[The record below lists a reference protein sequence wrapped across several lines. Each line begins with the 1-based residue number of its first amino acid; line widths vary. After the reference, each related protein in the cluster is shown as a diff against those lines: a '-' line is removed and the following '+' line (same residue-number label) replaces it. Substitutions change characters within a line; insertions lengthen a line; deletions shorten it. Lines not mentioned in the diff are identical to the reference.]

1 MKILFSG
8 LLSKN
13 LLQFEISIIS
23 TSSVASAL
31 SHQLV
36 NITALFY
43 LCHNY
48 LSSKEEIKLF
58 KIIEKFC

>member
-8 LLSKN
+8 LLREH

-36 NITALFY
+36 NITPLFY
-43 LCHNY
+43 LCNNY
-48 LSSKEEIKLF
+48 MNSKEEIKLL
-58 KIIEKFC
+58 KIIEKLC

>member
-8 LLSKN
+8 LLSKH
-13 LLQFEISIIS
+13 LLQFEISVIS

-36 NITALFY
+36 NVILFVPQLFEFKGGDKTA
-43 LCHNY
+43 
-48 LSSKEEIKLF
+48 
-58 KIIEKFC
+58 